1 MYTARANYI
10 KMEKSLHDLRDY
22 MEKFDDMDNKYNGL
36 KATLSND
43 TVKKFKEILK
53 EEISKINDKL
63 EDKLRQLRQYKKQNR
78 AIAAP
83 CEETEKYSPGE

>member
-1 MYTARANYI
+1 
-10 KMEKSLHDLRDY
+10 MEKPLNDLRDY

-43 TVKKFKEILK
+43 TVEKFKEILK
-53 EEISKINDKL
+53 EEISKIKL
-63 EDKLRQLRQYKKQNR
+63 EGKLHQLCQYKKQNR

-83 CEETEKYSPGE
+83 CEETEQYSRRE

>member
-1 MYTARANYI
+1 
-10 KMEKSLHDLRDY
+10 MEKPLNDLRDY

-43 TVKKFKEILK
+43 TVEKFKEILK

>member
-1 MYTARANYI
+1 
-10 KMEKSLHDLRDY
+10 MEKPLNDLRDY

-43 TVKKFKEILK
+43 IVEKFKEILK
-53 EEISKINDKL
+53 QEISKIKDKL
-63 EDKLRQLRQYKKQNR
+63 EGKLHQLCQYKKQNR

-83 CEETEKYSPGE
+83 CEETEQYSRRE